1 MNAHSQITSEKLALF
16 YLQLEKNKVLPGPLM
31 PTLHDAQHIFGY
43 IPLSIQKIISKELG
57 ESIAKINGV
66 VTFYGNFSVTPK
78 GKKTIGVCLGT
89 ACYVRGSKNIM
100 DTIEDDL
107 KIKSGET
114 TKDGEITLTA
124 TRCIGACGLAPVFS
138 VGDHIYGNSSVS
150 KAKQVL
156 KEMREAA
163 ENKVETDEAKWN
175 HQKIQFQGLYTWD
188 IKRNGY

>member
-16 YLQLEKNKVLPGPLM
+16 YLQLEKNKTLPGPLM

-43 IPLSIQKIISKELG
+43 IPLSVQKIISKELG

-100 DTIEDDL
+100 DTMEDDL

-114 TKDGEITLTA
+114 TKDGEITLTS

-138 VGDHIYGNSSVS
+138 VGEHIYGNSSVA

-156 KEMREAA
+156 KEMREA
-163 ENKVETDEAKWN
+163 VESKEKHHEA
-175 HQKIQFQGLYTWD
+175 
-188 IKRNGY
+188 